1 MITQILK
8 VLRVLASEDSPMQ
21 ISLAIALA
29 MVMGLTP
36 LFSLHNLLMLIIL
49 LSFRINL
56 AAFLL
61 AWAFFSGLAYLLDPL
76 FHSLGQFIL
85 QYPAMQDIWTEMY
98 NSAFWRLTNFNNTIV
113 MGSFVTAML
122 AFIPMLLI
130 LNFLIR
136 RYRSH
141 VLVFL
146 KKSKLVTWMQS
157 SKMIT
162 RITSAM
168 E

>member
-8 VLRVLASEDSPMQ
+8 LLRVLASEDSPMQ
-21 ISLAIALA
+21 ISMGVALA

-36 LFSLHNLLMLIIL
+36 LFSLHNLLVLIIL

-56 AAFLL
+56 GAFLL
-61 AWAFFSGLAYLLDPL
+61 AWAFFTGLAYLFDPL
-76 FHSLGQFIL
+76 FHSLGLSIL
-85 QYPAMQDIWTEMY
+85 QHAAMQDTWTEMY
-98 NSAFWRLTNFNNTIV
+98 NSTYWRLANFNNTIV

>member
-8 VLRVLASEDSPMQ
+8 ILRVLASEDSPMQ

-61 AWAFFSGLAYLLDPL
+61 AWVFFSGLAYLLDPL

-98 NSAFWRLTNFNNTIV
+98 NSAYWRLTSFNNTIV

>member
-8 VLRVLASEDSPMQ
+8 ILRVLASEDSPMQ

-36 LFSLHNLLMLIIL
+36 LFSLHNFLVLIIL

-61 AWAFFSGLAYLLDPL
+61 AWAFFSGLAYLFDPQ
-76 FHSLGQFIL
+76 FHGLGMTVL
-85 QYPAMQDIWTEMY
+85 QHAALQNMWTEMY

-113 MGSFVTAML
+113 MGSFITAML

>member
-21 ISLAIALA
+21 ISLAVALA

-36 LFSLHNLLMLIIL
+36 LFSLHNLLVLIML

-85 QYPAMQDIWTEMY
+85 QYQAMQDIWTEIY

>member
-1 MITQILK
+1 MITQIFK
-8 VLRVLASEDSPMQ
+8 ILRVLASEDSPMQ
-21 ISLAIALA
+21 ISIAIALA

-36 LFSLHNLLMLIIL
+36 LFSLHNLLVLIIL
-49 LSFRINL
+49 LAFRINL
-56 AAFLL
+56 GAFLL

-85 QYPAMQDIWTEMY
+85 QHPAMQDTWTEMY
-98 NSAFWRLTNFNNTIV
+98 NSTYWRLANFNNTIV

-146 KKSKLVTWMQS
+146 KKSRLVTWMQS

>member
-8 VLRVLASEDSPMQ
+8 ILRVLASEDSPMQ
-21 ISLAIALA
+21 ISMAIALA
-29 MVMGLTP
+29 LVMGLTP
-36 LFSLHNLLMLIIL
+36 LFSLHNLLVLIIL

-56 AAFLL
+56 GAFLL
-61 AWAFFSGLAYLLDPL
+61 AWAFFSGLAYLLDPM
-76 FHSLGQFIL
+76 FHNLGMTIL
-85 QYPAMQDIWTEMY
+85 QHSALQNMWTEMY
-98 NSAFWRLTNFNNTIV
+98 NSAFWRLTSFNNTIV
-113 MGSFVTAML
+113 MGSFVAAML

-157 SKMIT
+157 SRMIT

>member
-8 VLRVLASEDSPMQ
+8 FLRVLASEDSPMQ
-21 ISLAIALA
+21 ISMAIALA

-36 LFSLHNLLMLIIL
+36 LFSLHNLLVLIIL

-56 AAFLL
+56 GAFLL
-61 AWAFFSGLAYLLDPL
+61 AWVFFSGLAYLLDPL
-76 FHSLGQFIL
+76 FHSLGMTIL
-85 QYPAMQDIWTEMY
+85 QHAALQNMWTEMY
-98 NSAFWRLTNFNNTIV
+98 NSAFWRLTSFNNTIV
-113 MGSFVTAML
+113 MGSFVIAML

-136 RYRSH
+136 RYRRH

>member
-8 VLRVLASEDSPMQ
+8 LLRVLASEDSPMQ
-21 ISLAIALA
+21 ISMGVALA

-36 LFSLHNLLMLIIL
+36 LFSLHNLLVVIVL

-76 FHSLGQFIL
+76 FHSLGLSIL
-85 QYPAMQDIWTEMY
+85 QHAAMQDIWTEMY
-98 NSAFWRLTNFNNTIV
+98 NSTYWRLANFNNTIV

>member
-21 ISLAIALA
+21 ISLAVALA

-36 LFSLHNLLMLIIL
+36 LFSLHNLLVLIIL

-76 FHSLGQFIL
+76 FHSLGMTIL
-85 QYPAMQDIWTEMY
+85 QHAAMQDIWTEMY

-113 MGSFVTAML
+113 MGSFVTAIL